1 MGRDWGSPYLS
12 HCCLHCLPWALL
24 EVTARGGGRGRGQGR
39 GQEGELWSR
48 TQSRRPVSCEYQS
61 LKVMCEISLGVFVL
75 RTPFP
80 QCSLSRCPTQPSA
93 TELQAVTKAQACCHT
108 QSHSLSHIAAQHRV
122 AHTVPQRTC
131 FSRSFIVRQAAVT
144 PREPRSLTQRLTVTH
159 SHISRVWTLLLTQ

>member
-80 QCSLSRCPTQPSA
+80 QCSLSRCPIQPSP
-93 TELQAVTKAQACCHT
+93 TELKAVTKAQACCHT
-108 QSHSLSHIAAQHRV
+108 QSHSLSHIVAQQSRTHRSSENMFL
-122 AHTVPQRTC
+122 T
-131 FSRSFIVRQAAVT
+131 FIHSQT
-144 PREPRSLTQRLTVTH
+144 SCSHTQRAKV
-159 SHISRVWTLLLTQ
+159 SHPEVDSDTQPHI